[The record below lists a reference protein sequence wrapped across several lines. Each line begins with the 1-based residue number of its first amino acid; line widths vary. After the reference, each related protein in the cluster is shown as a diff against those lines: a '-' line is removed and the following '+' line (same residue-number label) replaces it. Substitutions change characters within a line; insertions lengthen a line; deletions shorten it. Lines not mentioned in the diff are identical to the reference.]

1 MTLTFDDALQRALSA
16 NESLKVVAE
25 NVRIGEA
32 RVAEAQAAFLPDA
45 AVNFQYLPWQK
56 FPEIRIPA
64 GVFGPEEQTF
74 EAAFARQNAV
84 ALEMSQPLYTGG
96 RLTGNRSLQRAAL
109 TGSELDFER
118 ARQQL
123 NLRVVEAFYGALTT
137 EQSLKVADEA
147 IQLTTRQLELARA
160 RFEAG
165 SVARLDVLRAEVDLA
180 NARARRIQVQANL
193 NQAYQSLRT
202 VLALPQSQP
211 LALRGTLDD
220 LLVPESRDALS
231 QALPNRPDLRAF
243 ESRREMAEYAV
254 DLANAEWKPTLA
266 FTGNVAYQDDSATT
280 LLNWDNQNYQF
291 GVAVRMPLFA
301 APGSAARRG
310 VAKAQM
316 RQAEHGLSAALD
328 AGRLELETAWTDL
341 LAATE
346 VVATQQKALD
356 LARESVTI
364 AEVSYE
370 NGVITSAEL
379 NDAQVA
385 LLQTDLLLQQ
395 AKYVRILAAARARF
409 AAGTS

>member
-1 MTLTFDDALQRALSA
+1 M
-16 NESLKVVAE
+16 
-25 NVRIGEA
+25 
-32 RVAEAQAAFLPDA
+32 
-45 AVNFQYLPWQK
+45 
-56 FPEIRIPA
+56 
-64 GVFGPEEQTF
+64 
-74 EAAFARQNAV
+74 
-84 ALEMSQPLYTGG
+84 
-96 RLTGNRSLQRAAL
+96 
-109 TGSELDFER
+109 
-118 ARQQL
+118 
-123 NLRVVEAFYGALTT
+123 
-137 EQSLKVADEA
+137 
-147 IQLTTRQLELARA
+147 
-160 RFEAG
+160 
-165 SVARLDVLRAEVDLA
+165 ARLDVLRAEVDLA

-193 NQAYQSLRT
+193 DQAYQSLRT

-211 LALRGTLDD
+211 LHLRGTLDD
-220 LLVPESRDALS
+220 LLVPESRDALAA
-231 QALPNRPDLRAF
+231 ALPNRPDLRAF

-280 LLNWDNQNYQF
+280 LLDCGQPELQF
-291 GVAVRMPLFA
+291 GVALRMPLLA

-316 RQAEHGLSAALD
+316 RQAEHGLNAALD

-341 LAATE
+341 QAATE
-346 VVATQQKALD
+346 VVATQQKALE

-395 AKYVRILAAARARF
+395 AKYAPHPGRRPRPLRRRHVVGRPLGRAARGSARRRR
-409 AAGTS
+409 AATRASRSGARSGRRTPARCRRGSARRGARAPRSRRRCPSRRAPGQRPALRQPLHQPAAEGVADAGRIDDPVGRHGVARRRGRRRCARCCRARRG

>member
-1 MTLTFDDALQRALSA
+1 M
-16 NESLKVVAE
+16 
-25 NVRIGEA
+25 
-32 RVAEAQAAFLPDA
+32 
-45 AVNFQYLPWQK
+45 
-56 FPEIRIPA
+56 
-64 GVFGPEEQTF
+64 
-74 EAAFARQNAV
+74 
-84 ALEMSQPLYTGG
+84 
-96 RLTGNRSLQRAAL
+96 
-109 TGSELDFER
+109 
-118 ARQQL
+118 
-123 NLRVVEAFYGALTT
+123 
-137 EQSLKVADEA
+137 
-147 IQLTTRQLELARA
+147 
-160 RFEAG
+160 
-165 SVARLDVLRAEVDLA
+165 ARLDVLRAEVDLA

-193 NQAYQSLRT
+193 DQAYQSLRT

-291 GVAVRMPLFA
+291 GVAIRMPLFA

-310 VAKAQM
+310 VARAQM

-364 AEVSYE
+364 AR
-370 NGVITSAEL
+370 GVLRERGHHLGRAERRPGGPAADRL
-379 NDAQVA
+379 AAAAGQVRPHPRRGAGPVRGRHVVIAGRRQLTLRIADATAARTA
-385 LLQTDLLLQQ
+385 LLQPP
-395 AKYVRILAAARARF
+395 RADRR
-409 AAGTS
+409 ACYSSGPKWRS